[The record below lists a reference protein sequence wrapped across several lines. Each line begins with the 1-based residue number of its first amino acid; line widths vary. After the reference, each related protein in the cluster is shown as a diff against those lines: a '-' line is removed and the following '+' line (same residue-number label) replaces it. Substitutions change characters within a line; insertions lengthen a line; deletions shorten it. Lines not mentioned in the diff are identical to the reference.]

1 MDYGRGDYS
10 SLFFLPESKLTGV
23 LPLLANN
30 DNMEEIEDLRI
41 YPCETEKSWKNTIRF
56 LAAWLLI
63 GFITVCLLSSCRSIK
78 YVPVET
84 VRHDS
89 IYIHHTDTV
98 STSHTIHEKEYIEI
112 KDSSSVVVDS
122 LGNVIKQIIW
132 HNKTIIRSMS
142 DSLLFYKS
150 RADSLANIKS
160 DTITIVVEV
169 EKPLTTWQHRFISIG
184 KVASGLVG
192 GLLIFGIVWLVFWIK
207 KKATSRL
214 HAGSFGSRPGP

>member
-1 MDYGRGDYS
+1 M
-10 SLFFLPESKLTGV
+10 PESKLTGV

-150 RADSLANIKS
+150 RADSLAHIKS
-160 DTITIVVEV
+160 DTITTVVEV
-169 EKPLTTWQHRFISIG
+169 EKPMTRWQRLFLDIG
-184 KVASGLVG
+184 KVASGIG
-192 GLLIFGIVWLVFWIK
+192 IGLIIMAILCLIVKIK
-207 KKATSRL
+207 KFL
-214 HAGSFGSRPGP
+214 